1 MCVLIASACGPDP
14 LPTHPTTPSPHPAA
28 PSVLR
33 PSAST
38 DEWEALL
45 HPLLLA
51 RLPAGGSC
59 PVTSAASV
67 APGIVDAQG
76 DGPIYA
82 ADRGHLDLSDAVRKS
97 DGLYWIKVAWL
108 STAEYDG
115 PVLIRGQRVDA
126 DGVMK
131 FSPGGAELRLSRA
144 GDMTWDGKPV
154 GWRAWPSQVLLPD
167 PGCYAWQIDGAT
179 FTDVIWVLASDA
191 PA

>member
-1 MCVLIASACGPDP
+1 V
-14 LPTHPTTPSPHPAA
+14 
-28 PSVLR
+28 
-33 PSAST
+33 
-38 DEWEALL
+38 DEWEALR
-45 HPLLLA
+45 HPLLLT

-59 PVTSAASV
+59 PVSSAASV
-67 APGIVDAQG
+67 ASGIVDAQG

-82 ADRGHLDLSDAVRKS
+82 ADGGHLDLSDVARKS

-115 PVLIRGQRVDA
+115 PVLVRGQRVDA

-131 FSPGGAELRLSRA
+131 FSPGGAELRLPRA
-144 GDMTWDGKPV
+144 GEMTWDGKPV
-154 GWRAWPSQVLLPD
+154 GWRAWPSQVLLLD

-179 FTDVIWVLASDA
+179 FTDVIWVLASEA